1 MHFEKVSGQDLD
13 REMVGRS
20 VVCLFLVKHPS
31 SIGEIKED
39 KVKD

>member
-1 MHFEKVSGQDLD
+1 MHFEKLSGQDLD
-13 REMVGRS
+13 IGRS
-20 VVCLFLVKHPS
+20 AVCLFLVKHPS

>member
-20 VVCLFLVKHPS
+20 AVCLFLVKTQ
-31 SIGEIKED
+31 EIKED